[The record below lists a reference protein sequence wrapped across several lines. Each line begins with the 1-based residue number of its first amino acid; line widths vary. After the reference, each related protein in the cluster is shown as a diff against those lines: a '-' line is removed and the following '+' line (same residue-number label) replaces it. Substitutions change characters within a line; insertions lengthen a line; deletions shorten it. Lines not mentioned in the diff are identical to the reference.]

1 METRA
6 SYILVGVFTLLA
18 IIGALAFV
26 LWTAG
31 RGDGRSMS
39 AYDVHFTG
47 NVMGLSVASD
57 VFFNGVK
64 VGAVKQIT
72 LDPDDPARVKVRI
85 QVDASTPVREDS
97 VASLEGRGLTGV
109 SVVQIT
115 GGSPHAPLLAAHD
128 GRQVPV
134 IASRASRLEELF
146 AGMPQLVGAG
156 NELLNR
162 LADVLNAEN
171 RAALAATFHALD
183 TVSARM
189 AARADNLDRII
200 INMDMTTRRLANASA
215 GLEGLTGDM
224 RDLMNGDVRRSVV
237 AVGETARRID
247 AVASAAQPGLTSFS
261 TEGLED
267 MRRLLIESRQLVGTL
282 NRLAQRMESDPRR
295 FMFGNPLPE
304 YEDR

>member
-18 IIGALAFV
+18 VTGALAFV

-31 RGDGRSMS
+31 RGEGKAMS
-39 AYDVHFTG
+39 AYDIHFSG

-57 VFFNGVK
+57 VFFKGVK

-72 LDPDDPARVKVRI
+72 LSPDDPAKVKVRI
-85 QVDASTPVREDS
+85 EIDATTPVREDS

-115 GGSPHAPLLAAHD
+115 GGSPHAPLLVGAA
-128 GRQVPV
+128 GEVPV

-146 AGMPQLVGAG
+146 AGMPQLVGSG
-156 NELLNR
+156 NELVNR

-171 RAALAATFHALD
+171 RAALASTFHALD
-183 TVSARM
+183 TVTARM
-189 AARADNLDRII
+189 AARADSLDRII
-200 INMDMTTRRLANASA
+200 TDMDTTTRRLANASA
-215 GLEGLTGDM
+215 GLETLAGDM
-224 RDLMNGDVRRSVV
+224 RDLTRGDMRDSIV
-237 AVGETARRID
+237 AVGNTARRLD
-247 AVASAAQPGLTSFS
+247 ALLAAAEPGVTGFS

-267 MRRLLIESRQLVGTL
+267 MRRLLIESRHLVTTL
-282 NRLAQRMESDPRR
+282 NRMAQRMESDPRR
-295 FMFGNPLPE
+295 FMFGNQLPE
-304 YEDR
+304 YEER